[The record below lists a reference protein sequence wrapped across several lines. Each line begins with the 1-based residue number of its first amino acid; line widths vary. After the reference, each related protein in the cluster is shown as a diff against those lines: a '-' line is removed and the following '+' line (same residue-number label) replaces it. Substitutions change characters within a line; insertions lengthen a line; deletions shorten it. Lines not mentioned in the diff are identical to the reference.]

1 MNKKTMW
8 LVFNTLFISF
18 LIIMGIQ
25 IIQVNLK
32 KRQLEKEIAETQ
44 LKINEENKKKDQI
57 KNDMK
62 KLDKGKTDYTKLLK
76 YFKRKLVDYGAI
88 REIKNSYKSEG
99 KYIKV
104 KEVV

>member
-44 LKINEENKKKDQI
+44 LKIIEENKKKDQI

-62 KLDKGKTDYTKLLK
+62 KYTEAEKLERIARDKLNMKKEGETT
-76 YFKRKLVDYGAI
+76 
-88 REIKNSYKSEG
+88 YKVIE
-99 KYIKV
+99 K
-104 KEVV
+104 

>member
-62 KLDKGKTDYTKLLK
+62 KYAEAEKLERIARDKLNMKKEGETT
-76 YFKRKLVDYGAI
+76 
-88 REIKNSYKSEG
+88 YKVIE
-99 KYIKV
+99 K
-104 KEVV
+104 

>member
-32 KRQLEKEIAETQ
+32 KRQLEKEIAKTQ

-62 KLDKGKTDYTKLLK
+62 KYTEAEKLERIARDKLNMKKEGETT
-76 YFKRKLVDYGAI
+76 
-88 REIKNSYKSEG
+88 YKVIE
-99 KYIKV
+99 K
-104 KEVV
+104 

>member
-62 KLDKGKTDYTKLLK
+62 KYSETEKLERIARDKLNMKKEGETT
-76 YFKRKLVDYGAI
+76 
-88 REIKNSYKSEG
+88 YKVIE
-99 KYIKV
+99 K
-104 KEVV
+104 

>member
-32 KRQLEKEIAETQ
+32 KRQFEKEIAETQ

-62 KLDKGKTDYTKLLK
+62 KFSETEKLERIARDKLK
-76 YFKRKLVDYGAI
+76 MKKEG
-88 REIKNSYKSEG
+88 ETTYKVIE
-99 KYIKV
+99 K
-104 KEVV
+104 

>member
-8 LVFNTLFISF
+8 LVINTLFISF

-62 KLDKGKTDYTKLLK
+62 KYTEAEKLERIARDKLNMKKEGETT
-76 YFKRKLVDYGAI
+76 
-88 REIKNSYKSEG
+88 YKVIE
-99 KYIKV
+99 K
-104 KEVV
+104 

>member
-32 KRQLEKEIAETQ
+32 KRQLEKEIPETQ
-44 LKINEENKKKDQI
+44 LKIKEENKKKDQI

-62 KLDKGKTDYTKLLK
+62 KYTEAEKLERIARDKLNMKKEGETT
-76 YFKRKLVDYGAI
+76 
-88 REIKNSYKSEG
+88 YKVIE
-99 KYIKV
+99 K
-104 KEVV
+104 

>member
-62 KLDKGKTDYTKLLK
+62 KYSEAEKLERIARDKLNMKKEGETT
-76 YFKRKLVDYGAI
+76 
-88 REIKNSYKSEG
+88 YKVIE
-99 KYIKV
+99 K
-104 KEVV
+104 

>member
-1 MNKKTMW
+1 MNRKTMW

-62 KLDKGKTDYTKLLK
+62 KYTEAEKLERIARDKLNMKKEGETT
-76 YFKRKLVDYGAI
+76 
-88 REIKNSYKSEG
+88 YKVIE
-99 KYIKV
+99 K
-104 KEVV
+104 

>member
-1 MNKKTMW
+1 MNNINKKTMW
-8 LVFNTLFISF
+8 LAFNVLFISF

-62 KLDKGKTDYTKLLK
+62 KFSETEKLERIARDKLNMKKEGETT
-76 YFKRKLVDYGAI
+76 
-88 REIKNSYKSEG
+88 YKVIE
-99 KYIKV
+99 K
-104 KEVV
+104 

>member
-1 MNKKTMW
+1 
-8 LVFNTLFISF
+8 
-18 LIIMGIQ
+18 MGIQ

-62 KLDKGKTDYTKLLK
+62 KFSETEKLERIARDKLNMKKEGETT
-76 YFKRKLVDYGAI
+76 
-88 REIKNSYKSEG
+88 YKVIE
-99 KYIKV
+99 K
-104 KEVV
+104 

>member
-1 MNKKTMW
+1 MNKKTVW
-8 LVFNTLFISF
+8 LAFNVLFISF

-62 KLDKGKTDYTKLLK
+62 KFSETEKLERIARDKLNMKKEGEST
-76 YFKRKLVDYGAI
+76 
-88 REIKNSYKSEG
+88 YKVIE
-99 KYIKV
+99 K
-104 KEVV
+104 